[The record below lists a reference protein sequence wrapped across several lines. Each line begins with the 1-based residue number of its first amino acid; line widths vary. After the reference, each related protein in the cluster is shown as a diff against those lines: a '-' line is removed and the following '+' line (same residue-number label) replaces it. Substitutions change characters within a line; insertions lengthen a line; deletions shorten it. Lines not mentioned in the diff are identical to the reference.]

1 MLQLFPSLEPLK
13 CRNTFLD
20 NSAHMLIC
28 GDCSC
33 RRGGPS
39 NAQPHSLPQP
49 RKSLKPR
56 CLGAVSQKPPWNSP
70 WDAGKGPA
78 WVTLGWDGRDFDLN
92 PKSRPSLSTY
102 SKD

>member
-1 MLQLFPSLEPLK
+1 MPDFG
-13 CRNTFLD
+13 T
-20 NSAHMLIC
+20 
-28 GDCSC
+28 
-33 RRGGPS
+33 
-39 NAQPHSLPQP
+39 AQPHSLPQP

-56 CLGAVSQKPPWNSP
+56 CLGAFSQKPPWNSP

-78 WVTLGWDGRDFDLN
+78 WVTLGWDGRYFYLN